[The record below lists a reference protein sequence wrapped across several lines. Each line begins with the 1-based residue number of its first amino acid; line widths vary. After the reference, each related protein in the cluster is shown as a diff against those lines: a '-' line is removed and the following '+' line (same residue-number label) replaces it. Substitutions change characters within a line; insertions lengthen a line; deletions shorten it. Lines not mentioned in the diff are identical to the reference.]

1 MSCRTRSGSSAA
13 ITIARMLSGLDDQQ
27 TISVFH
33 RLSHAYETNGH
44 EGPTEVPD
52 ATREHVVRR
61 LREQM
66 ATIPELTD
74 ARRRSLLRRI
84 NEMESGAE
92 SYTVAEIMAIAGLV
106 HTANSVSDNLSARI
120 VEAAN
125 RAGVS
130 VDAVRQYAEET
141 VASVRDA
148 GRGAGPSRR
157 ERLGNGAIPDLP
169 TDRGT
174 AVALDHLNRVNL
186 SWRCESCGR
195 FRNPDMPHVC
205 PDAATPAPPAPS
217 RARRPRA
224 QRPTAA
230 PRPPRVTTSEP
241 PTRSTARQRYEEER
255 ARRQAAWEATERSSW
270 STDEGGMDLFQAAY
284 SAARERKANGEPAVP
299 LDLDSPGIPGRKF
312 GLEIEFNLLN
322 RSAGVKDRIMS
333 RMKEAGVLEPNAHWE
348 RYHGPSRQRRANGEE
363 VFSIESDCTVD
374 GELITPPLED
384 TPENWRK
391 VATICQILKE
401 EGAITTAHGANQPP
415 GGHIHVSLGDFDHGV
430 ESHDSILQTWGE
442 HNDTLWRLSSRHDG
456 AHRDTRYCNPNNVHY
471 GPHSDVE
478 SIRRDNSGHYT
489 TINFESVTGGR
500 GDHVEFRAWDET
512 LDPGT
517 IQAQARLSL
526 GITEAA
532 LRDPTPAD
540 TPVDQVGS
548 HLQEYRSR
556 RLSGEEWRGATR
568 PVRNLVDRI
577 FADDRHKEQIASLF
591 ATTRWQ
597 RGR

>member
-33 RLSHAYETNGH
+33 RLNHEYSRNGH
-44 EGPTEVPD
+44 GGTGEASTAERGRIAE
-52 ATREHVVRR
+52 R
-61 LREQM
+61 LRARVAM
-66 ATIPELTD
+66 IPGITD
-74 ARRRSLLRRI
+74 ARRASLMRRI
-84 NEMESGAE
+84 NEMGSE
-92 SYTVAEIMAIAGLV
+92 SYTEGELRAIVGLIGA
-106 HTANSVSDNLSARI
+106 TSAARDNLDRHI

-130 VDAVRQYAEET
+130 TDAVRQYAEET
-141 VASVRDA
+141 VASVRAA
-148 GRGAGPSRR
+148 GRSAGPSRR
-157 ERLGNGAIPDLP
+157 ERLSNGNSPEDLP

-174 AVALDHLNRVNL
+174 AVALDHLDHAGHR
-186 SWRCESCGR
+186 WRCESCGR

-205 PDAATPAPPAPS
+205 PDTSTPAPPPPV

-224 QRPTAA
+224 QRPTPA
-230 PRPPRVTTSEP
+230 PRPPTVP
-241 PTRSTARQRYEEER
+241 PPLPTTRSAARRLYEEER
-255 ARRQAAWEATERSSW
+255 ARRQAAWEATEHSSW

-333 RMKEAGVLEPNAHWE
+333 RMKEAGILESGATWE
-348 RYHGPSRQRRANGEE
+348 RYHGPSRARRANGEQ

-430 ESHDSILQTWGE
+430 ESHDAILQTWGE

-478 SIRRDNSGHYT
+478 SIRRNNSGHYT

-517 IQAQARLSL
+517 IQAHARLSL